1 MNILKVSFYG
11 YNKEMYHFGKCFI
24 VIKQDIFSISKIY
37 KFSVSKGYFICSEIM
52 IEKLF
57 EKESCLFLNA
67 YQLAKKDG
75 LSFVVFHDSGNIN
88 MNLYNFPRFGESD
101 FETIINSLGGN
112 KISETE
118 NRTPDFV
125 VNNIILE
132 LKDLQKESL
141 ENIDRQK
148 SIAKIFKNINAYTI
162 NIDPSLD
169 FGELTSDY
177 HRLIKNTIKN
187 HFKSASD
194 QIKQYKKNQNFKKS
208 GIVFLN
214 TGYNSLPHELFKEMV
229 TDILNRETKT
239 IEFAFIFSQIMQTNG
254 WNMISIF
261 RSEWIG
267 NFPNEIE
274 KIKDEI
280 DDLVNIKMSEM
291 IIKNDCSSISKSQ
304 KPISN

>member
-148 SIAKIFKNINAYTI
+148 SIAKIFKNIN
-162 NIDPSLD
+162 
-169 FGELTSDY
+169 SDEV
-177 HRLIKNTIKN
+177 I
-187 HFKSASD
+187 
-194 QIKQYKKNQNFKKS
+194 
-208 GIVFLN
+208 
-214 TGYNSLPHELFKEMV
+214 
-229 TDILNRETKT
+229 
-239 IEFAFIFSQIMQTNG
+239 
-254 WNMISIF
+254 
-261 RSEWIG
+261 
-267 NFPNEIE
+267 
-274 KIKDEI
+274 
-280 DDLVNIKMSEM
+280 
-291 IIKNDCSSISKSQ
+291 
-304 KPISN
+304 

>member
-11 YNKEMYHFGKCFI
+11 YNKEMNHFGKCFI

-118 NRTPDFV
+118 NRTPAPQSV
-125 VNNIILE
+125 L
-132 LKDLQKESL
+132 S
-141 ENIDRQK
+141 
-148 SIAKIFKNINAYTI
+148 
-162 NIDPSLD
+162 
-169 FGELTSDY
+169 
-177 HRLIKNTIKN
+177 
-187 HFKSASD
+187 
-194 QIKQYKKNQNFKKS
+194 
-208 GIVFLN
+208 
-214 TGYNSLPHELFKEMV
+214 
-229 TDILNRETKT
+229 NR
-239 IEFAFIFSQIMQTNG
+239 
-254 WNMISIF
+254 
-261 RSEWIG
+261 
-267 NFPNEIE
+267 
-274 KIKDEI
+274 
-280 DDLVNIKMSEM
+280 
-291 IIKNDCSSISKSQ
+291 
-304 KPISN
+304 

>member
-1 MNILKVSFYG
+1 MRL
-11 YNKEMYHFGKCFI
+11 
-24 VIKQDIFSISKIY
+24 
-37 KFSVSKGYFICSEIM
+37 
-52 IEKLF
+52 
-57 EKESCLFLNA
+57 
-67 YQLAKKDG
+67 
-75 LSFVVFHDSGNIN
+75 
-88 MNLYNFPRFGESD
+88 
-101 FETIINSLGGN
+101 
-112 KISETE
+112 
-118 NRTPDFV
+118 
-125 VNNIILE
+125 
-132 LKDLQKESL
+132 
-141 ENIDRQK
+141 QK

-304 KPISN
+304 KPISFEIDNKVFFWNPGQIKFPWN